1 MYYDHF
7 GLKEAPFKITPNTDF
22 FYSGANRGA
31 VLEALMYAIVTGEG
45 IIKVVGEVGSG
56 KTMLCRMLQD
66 QLPESV
72 ENIYLANPSVAP
84 EDILHVL
91 AFELQLK
98 LPKNADRIKVMQL
111 LQDHLIK
118 RHAEGKKVVI
128 FVEEAQGMPIETLE
142 EIRLLTNL
150 ETKQD
155 KLLQIVLFG
164 QPELDENLNQNKI
177 RQLRERI
184 THSFYLSPFDKADIE
199 PYIEYRLRKAGY
211 AGPPLFTPDALK
223 LLSRASEGLVRRA
236 NILADKALL
245 STFSENTYQ
254 VGRKNVLAAIKDSE
268 FSREMGKSHMIKKW
282 LIAFAI
288 LLILVGL
295 IGVIF
300 TTWQNNQLAIQQFFN
315 DVKHQALPSNKPKTE
330 TKPDTQAK
338 PNNRMVNT
346 PPQANASTT
355 SAGGY
360 DPKTDLTEPATTE
373 STTAKTAPSGEA
385 VNSSINATIT
395 KPTEVKPTDV
405 KPVEAKPVEAKPTEA
420 NASNT
425 NVAAPVGNNTSAEQT
440 PANTEPTITQPVL
453 SDALISKINA
463 SKIWFNEQSASTVTI
478 QLMGLPATQVET
490 QLNVVA
496 KHLDIENIHVYQKVV
511 KGQPYVTLVYGTYT
525 SKAEAISAIETL
537 PAFIQS
543 NAPYIRT
550 IGGIL
555 KETKH
560 LQ

>member
-31 VLEALMYAIVTGEG
+31 VLEALMYAILTGEG

-66 QLPESV
+66 KLPETV

-118 RHAEGKKVVI
+118 RHTEGKKVVI

-164 QPELDENLNQNKI
+164 QPELDVNLNENKI

-184 THSFYLSPFDKADIE
+184 THSFYLSPFDKSDIG
-199 PYIEYRLRKAGY
+199 PYIESRLRKAGY
-211 AGPPLFTPDALK
+211 TGPPLFTPDALK

-245 STFSENTYQ
+245 STFSENSYQ
-254 VGRKNVLAAIKDSE
+254 VTRKNVLAAIKDSE
-268 FSREMGKSHMIKKW
+268 FSREMGKGHLFRRW
-282 LIAFAI
+282 LLRLAV

-295 IGVIF
+295 AGSLYHA
-300 TTWQNNQLAIQQFFN
+300 WQNKQLNFN
-315 DVKHQALPSNKPKTE
+315 LPNIGQLLSHAQIANDKKDNKATTPAKVEALPRDVVKTQQ
-330 TKPDTQAK
+330 TDHL
-338 PNNRMVNT
+338 
-346 PPQANASTT
+346 

-360 DPKTDLTEPATTE
+360 DPTIDANSKPNTNPAAQAATTPPAQAVPP
-373 STTAKTAPSGEA
+373 STTALPTTSPDTIATPSKPL
-385 VNSSINATIT
+385 SPDSTNATTTSETANET
-395 KPTEVKPTDV
+395 KQTEQP
-405 KPVEAKPVEAKPTEA
+405 P
-420 NASNT
+420 
-425 NVAAPVGNNTSAEQT
+425 
-440 PANTEPTITQPVL
+440 QPVL
-453 SDALISKINA
+453 SESLKAKLEESKAWFLAQNA
-463 SKIWFNEQSASTVTI
+463 GTFTI
-478 QLMGLPATQVET
+478 QLLGLPVSQVEA
-490 QLNVVA
+490 QLSVVA
-496 KHLDIENIHVYQKVV
+496 KNLDIEQVHLYQKAV
-511 KGQPYVTLVYGTYT
+511 KGQPYITMVYGTYT
-525 SKAEAISAIETL
+525 DKNEAASAIESL
-537 PAFIQS
+537 PDFIKS

>member
-282 LIAFAI
+282 LIAFAM

-295 IGVIF
+295 IGGML
-300 TTWQNNQLAIQQFFN
+300 TAWQNNQLAIQQFLS

-330 TKPDTQAK
+330 TKPDTQKK
-338 PNNRMVNT
+338 PNTSAVMPT
-346 PPQANASTT
+346 SQANTITS

-360 DPKTDLTEPATTE
+360 DPKAELIVSATTE
-373 STTAKTAPSGEA
+373 STPTKTAPSSEA
-385 VNSSINATIT
+385 VNNQINTTIT
-395 KPTEVKPTDV
+395 KPTEV
-405 KPVEAKPVEAKPTEA
+405 KPVEAKPVEAKPNEA
-420 NASNT
+420 NTANSNEAT
-425 NVAAPVGNNTSAEQT
+425 PIGNNTSAEQT
-440 PANTEPTITQPVL
+440 TTNAVPAITQPVL
-453 SDALISKINA
+453 SDALMSKINA

-478 QLMGLPATQVET
+478 QLMGLPATQVES

-496 KHLDIENIHVYQKVV
+496 KHLDIENIHLYQKVV
-511 KGQPYVTLVYGTYT
+511 KGQPFVTLVYGSYT
-525 SKAEAISAIETL
+525 SKAEATAAIETL

>member
-31 VLEALMYAIVTGEG
+31 VLEALMYAILTGEG

-66 QLPESV
+66 QLPETV

-164 QPELDENLNQNKI
+164 QPELDVNLNENKI

-184 THSFYLSPFDKADIE
+184 THSFYLSPFDKSDIG
-199 PYIEYRLRKAGY
+199 PYIESRLRKAGY
-211 AGPPLFTPDALK
+211 TGPPLFTPDALK

-245 STFSENTYQ
+245 STFSENSYQ
-254 VGRKNVLAAIKDSE
+254 VTRKNVLAAIKDSE
-268 FSREMGKSHMIKKW
+268 FSREMGKGHLLRRW
-282 LIAFAI
+282 LLRIAVV
-288 LLILVGL
+288 LILVGL
-295 IGVIF
+295 AGSLYNA
-300 TTWQNNQLAIQQFFN
+300 WKNKQLNFNLPNIAQFFSHERLEHEKKTN
-315 DVKHQALPSNKPKTE
+315 NTVNTSKVDALPNNVVKTQQTE
-330 TKPDTQAK
+330 
-338 PNNRMVNT
+338 NL
-346 PPQANASTT
+346 

-360 DPKTDLTEPATTE
+360 DPTIDVRTPPTTSQTLQPVASPEKNTPAQTTN
-373 STTAKTAPSGEA
+373 SISPVTPPVSPSVTAPLLPDAATPVTPTPE
-385 VNSSINATIT
+385 SSV
-395 KPTEVKPTDV
+395 PTNQAELVPEPLLSESLK
-405 KPVEAKPVEAKPTEA
+405 AKLE
-420 NASNT
+420 
-425 NVAAPVGNNTSAEQT
+425 
-440 PANTEPTITQPVL
+440 
-453 SDALISKINA
+453 DSKA
-463 SKIWFNEQSASTVTI
+463 WFLAQSTGTFTI
-478 QLMGLPATQVET
+478 QLLGLPVNQVEA

-496 KHLDIENIHVYQKVV
+496 KHLDIEQVHLYQKAV
-511 KGQPYVTLVYGTYT
+511 KGQPYITMVYGTYT
-525 SKAEAISAIETL
+525 HKAEAITAIESL
-537 PAFIQS
+537 PDFIKS
-543 NAPYIRT
+543 NAPYTRT
-550 IGGIL
+550 VGGIL

>member
-1 MYYDHF
+1 
-7 GLKEAPFKITPNTDF
+7 
-22 FYSGANRGA
+22 
-31 VLEALMYAIVTGEG
+31 
-45 IIKVVGEVGSG
+45 
-56 KTMLCRMLQD
+56 
-66 QLPESV
+66 
-72 ENIYLANPSVAP
+72 
-84 EDILHVL
+84 
-91 AFELQLK
+91 
-98 LPKNADRIKVMQL
+98 
-111 LQDHLIK
+111 
-118 RHAEGKKVVI
+118 
-128 FVEEAQGMPIETLE
+128 MPIETLE

-211 AGPPLFTPDALK
+211 AGPPLFTADALK

-268 FSREMGKSHMIKKW
+268 FSREMGKSHKIKKW

-295 IGVIF
+295 IGVML
-300 TTWQNNQLAIQQFFN
+300 TAWQNNQLAIKQFFN
-315 DVKHQALPSNKPKTE
+315 DLKHQALPSSKTKTE

-338 PNNRMVNT
+338 PNTSTVNT

-355 SAGGY
+355 STGGY
-360 DPKTDLTEPATTE
+360 DPKEDLTLPATTE
-373 STTAKTAPSGEA
+373 STTAKTAPSSEA
-385 VNSSINATIT
+385 VNSQINATTT

-405 KPVEAKPVEAKPTEA
+405 KPVEAKPVEAKPAEA
-420 NASNT
+420 NAPNT
-425 NVAAPVGNNTSAEQT
+425 NIAAPVGNNASAEQT
-440 PANTEPTITQPVL
+440 PANTAPTITQPVL
-453 SDALISKINA
+453 SDALMAKINA

-478 QLMGLPATQVET
+478 QLMGLPATQVES

-511 KGQPYVTLVYGTYT
+511 KGQPYVTLVYGTYA

-537 PAFIQS
+537 PTFIQS
-543 NAPYIRT
+543 NSPYIRT